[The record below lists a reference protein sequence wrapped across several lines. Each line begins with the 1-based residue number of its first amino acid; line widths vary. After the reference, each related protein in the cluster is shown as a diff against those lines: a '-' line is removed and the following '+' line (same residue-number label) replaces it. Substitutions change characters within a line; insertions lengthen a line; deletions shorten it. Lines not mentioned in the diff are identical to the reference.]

1 MKTYKTHQGT
11 ELPLLNLRGR
21 DYLEVKFRLVW
32 FREEH
37 PDWSIETEYVST
49 TEKSA
54 CARAVIRDASG
65 RCVATSHKFENE
77 SGFPDFMEKAET
89 GAIGRALALIG
100 YGTQFCADELD
111 EGSRIVDSPVAPH
124 GSQGY
129 AGASQEPSEASGA
142 GPGLRRESYSVQ
154 ELDEKASKNG
164 GDFVV
169 PFGRKYRGKKV
180 SEIPK
185 ADIQSYLSWLEDE
198 AEKKRVP
205 LSFEA
210 KVLKKAVEIYY
221 AEDLAPTGS
230 GS

>member
-1 MKTYKTHQGT
+1 MSKTYKTHKGT

-37 PDWSIETEYVST
+37 PDWSIETEFVST
-49 TEKSA
+49 TDKSA
-54 CARAVIRDASG
+54 CAKATIRDVSG
-65 RCVATSHKFENE
+65 RIVATSHKFENE
-77 SGFPDFMEKAET
+77 LGFPDFMEKAET

-111 EGSRIVDSPVAPH
+111 EGNRIVDSPVSPREES
-124 GSQGY
+124 GESQ
-129 AGASQEPSEASGA
+129 
-142 GPGLRRESYSVQ
+142 GPGLRRGGEQYSVQ
-154 ELDEKASKNG
+154 TLDKKEAANG
-164 GDFVV
+164 GDFIV

-180 SEIPK
+180 SEIPE
-185 ADIQSYLSWLEDE
+185 AELRSYLSWLEGE

-221 AEDLAPTGS
+221 ADAGEEQGEALAPTGTT
-230 GS
+230 